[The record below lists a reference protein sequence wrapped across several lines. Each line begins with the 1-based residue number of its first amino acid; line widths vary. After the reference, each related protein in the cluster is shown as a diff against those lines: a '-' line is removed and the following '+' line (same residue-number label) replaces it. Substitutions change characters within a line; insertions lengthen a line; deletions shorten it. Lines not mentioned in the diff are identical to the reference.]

1 MADAGNDA
9 RKVAMVTGASRG
21 IGKAIAQ
28 WLAKGGYDVAITA
41 RTVHEGETREHSS
54 TLKASNTKP
63 LPGSLDATAAL
74 IEAEGQQALM
84 VPADLTDFAS
94 LGAAVARVEERWG
107 RIDVLVNNG
116 RYIGPGHMDLV
127 LDTPID
133 LLEKQLQANVLA
145 IIVLCKLVL
154 PGMIARGGGTIVNIT
169 SGSAYADPSAPAGQG
184 GWGMGYGIS
193 KGAMQRIAGFL
204 TAEHG
209 ADGIR
214 AYNVQPNLIATE
226 RIAADM
232 AEFGIVGGAP
242 ADVMG
247 AVVKWMLEHPDDVPA
262 DGRTIEA
269 QYVCHQLGLLPDWE
283 GPGANESEIRYDVS
297 GAEAIRIENEIR
309 ATVGIAPYE
318 LG

>member
-1 MADAGNDA
+1 VGEE
-9 RKVAMVTGASRG
+9 RSTSTKVAMVTGASRG
-21 IGKAIAQ
+21 IGKSTAQ
-28 WLAKGGYDVAITA
+28 WLARAGYDVAITA

-74 IEAEGQQALM
+74 VAAEGRAALM

-94 LGAAVARVEERWG
+94 LGAAVTTVEERWG

-116 RYIGPGHMDLV
+116 RYIGPGHMDLI
-127 LDTPID
+127 LETPVD

-145 IIVLCKLVL
+145 IVVLCKLVL

-169 SGSAYADPSAPAGQG
+169 SGSAYADPTQPAGKG
-184 GWGMGYGIS
+184 GWGLGYGIS

-204 TAEHG
+204 MAEHG

-232 AEFGIVGGAP
+232 GEFGIVGGAP

-247 AVVKWMLEHPDDVPA
+247 AVITWMLEHPDDVPG

-269 QYVCHQLGLLPDWE
+269 QYVCHQLGLLPEWE
-283 GPGANESEIRYDVS
+283 GPEPNDAPIRYDIS
-297 GAEAIRIENEIR
+297 GAEALRIEDEIR
-309 ATVGIAPYE
+309 AAAGSD
-318 LG
+318 